1 MVNMYIYMDY
11 KQNGMEYYR
20 HIKKEIMSFAASWM
34 DLEDLILSEV
44 KSKRERQIYDYLRV
58 KSKIQYK

>member
-11 KQNGMEYYR
+11 KQNGMEYYH

-34 DLEDLILSEV
+34 DLENLILSEV
-44 KSKRERQIYDYLRV
+44 KSKRERQIHDYLRV